1 MCFKSTKIRFQMS
14 MSFKTLLV
22 FSKSLIVHL
31 WMGTNDGILK
41 LNVKAVGQRRLHTH
55 SSVMKYDWEGLSLL
69 KYHYDIGAV
78 L

>member
-41 LNVKAVGQRRLHTH
+41 LNVKAVGQRRLH
-55 SSVMKYDWEGLSLL
+55 SSVMNYDWEGLSLLL